1 MCNRNVKKWTNV
13 ICISAKINYE
23 GTCANV
29 LIKYIFVPNK
39 KQQKFIQKHLSH
51 IKTKNLPL

>member
-13 ICISAKINYE
+13 ICISAKISYE
-23 GTCANV
+23 GTCANG